1 MVKKRVLF
9 ITILMIIALL
19 AGILFMVL
27 AIKPLALPKTEKK
40 EESYKG
46 ARLVMEYMEDSIWQ
60 TKGRIT

>member
-1 MVKKRVLF
+1 MVKKRVVF
-9 ITILMIIALL
+9 ITILMMIALL

-27 AIKPLALPKTEKK
+27 KPLALPKIEKK

-60 TKGRIT
+60 MKGKKI